1 MAKKNQQGVGNAV
14 PAPEVLMGT
23 DQLPA
28 NVELAD
34 GVSVPL
40 GDIVRRAHADSGL
53 DVAAWNALPETDRD
67 AAILAARDVLAA
79 EAADEEEQEEQDEQD
94 LDLVECA
101 VLHDSIYGKHDQ
113 IIELDAVQAEA
124 ARAAGYVDTHPNA
137 IKAIRETA

>member
-1 MAKKNQQGVGNAV
+1 MAKKNQQAAGSPPPTPV
-14 PAPEVLMGT
+14 VLTGT
-23 DQLPA
+23 DKLPA

-34 GVSVPL
+34 GVSVTL

-53 DVAAWNALPETDRD
+53 EVAAWNELPEADRD
-67 AAILAARDVLAA
+67 AAIIAARDVLAA
-79 EAADEEEQEEQDEQD
+79 EAVAEEQEKQE

-101 VLHDSIYGKHDQ
+101 VLHDSIYGKHDE